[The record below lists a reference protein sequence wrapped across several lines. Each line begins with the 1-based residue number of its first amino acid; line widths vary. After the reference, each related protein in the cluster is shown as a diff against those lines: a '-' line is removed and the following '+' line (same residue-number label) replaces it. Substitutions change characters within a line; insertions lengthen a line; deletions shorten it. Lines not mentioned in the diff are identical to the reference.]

1 MSIERIHTDI
11 DNYTYD
17 QAKIGTEYVVSRRS
31 DNRVTVGWSSHLDL
45 GKTLINSR
53 NLLGEPISHMNGRLA
68 QYRWPD
74 HPTVKGVS
82 ENDMPVPDILAV
94 ATQEPDRIL
103 YAQLPFDGMAVV
115 WAKVMGADKDILVEP
130 FQVQITA
137 EQKIS
142 RAALFG
148 IMLDTASP
156 ALVGNLSEALTAL
169 ECDFQPRTRGDVYKS
184 DEWQAMHKPQ
194 LG

>member
-1 MSIERIHTDI
+1 MNIEHIHTDI
-11 DNYTYD
+11 DNCTYD

-31 DNRVTVGWSSHLDL
+31 DDRVTVGWSSHLDL

-53 NLLGEPISHMNGRLA
+53 NLLGEPILHMNGRLA

-82 ENDMPVPDILAV
+82 ENDTPVPEILAV
-94 ATQEPDRIL
+94 ATHEPDRIL
-103 YAQLPFDGMAVV
+103 YAQLPYNGMAVI
-115 WAKVMGADKDILVEP
+115 WAKVMGAAKDVLIEP
-130 FQVQITA
+130 FQVQVTA

-142 RAALFG
+142 RTALFS

-156 ALVGNLSEALTAL
+156 TLVGNLSEALATL
-169 ECDFQPRTRGDVYKS
+169 EYDFQPRAHGSPHKS

-194 LG
+194 